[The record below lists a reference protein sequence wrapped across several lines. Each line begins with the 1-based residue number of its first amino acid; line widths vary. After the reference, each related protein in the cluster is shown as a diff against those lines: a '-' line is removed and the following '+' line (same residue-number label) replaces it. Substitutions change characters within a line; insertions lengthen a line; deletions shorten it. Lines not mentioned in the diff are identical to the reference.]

1 MVDKKIRYGLLIIA
15 IGYLVSAILFSLDML
30 GLFMTSPR
38 SIGHWSTAILSY
50 FLGGLALYFFFIM
63 PKMASDRKCK
73 QLGIIGM
80 VSTPI
85 LAVVLVFTC
94 FIVPQTLR
102 VALWFFI
109 IMMVLAVLQFVF
121 SIAFLIWMMRRIQNE
136 KFNYLPVLS
145 NVLLS
150 SFVQIAIICAYIFA
164 IIRQVYTLNIETT
177 DIDEAIKAL
186 TPTYLI
192 TMFIQFLIVLV
203 VIVLVF
209 FISYIT
215 YIAGRENKILG
226 AKGTFKVTIRLIE
239 QYEVVFWSGNLFY
252 IGMFLFASIST
263 IFFGG
268 SYVPLVILY
277 ATLILIRIPMFFW
290 RRKIMKGNIEEHEKF
305 RRLHTILVYGGILL
319 IISTILSFLFG
330 EASLSKVSTAASAFM
345 TYAIFVPWGIYR
357 FVVGIYGLTKI
368 KKNGDPYIM
377 LKAFLDLAV
386 AITTFNS
393 ALFYVASVLRG
404 NAPIGPDMD
413 PISVI
418 FLAVAVFFVIL
429 EIIYSLFIS
438 ITLIVLG
445 IRGLKNKREV
455 VYEVYQKTHY
465 KNGNMKGEGWL
476 GISDLSKTNGKN

>member
-1 MVDKKIRYGLLIIA
+1 
-15 IGYLVSAILFSLDML
+15 
-30 GLFMTSPR
+30 
-38 SIGHWSTAILSY
+38 
-50 FLGGLALYFFFIM
+50 
-63 PKMASDRKCK
+63 
-73 QLGIIGM
+73 
-80 VSTPI
+80 
-85 LAVVLVFTC
+85 
-94 FIVPQTLR
+94 
-102 VALWFFI
+102 I
-109 IMMVLAVLQFVF
+109 IMMVVAFLQLVF

-136 KFNYLPVLS
+136 KFSYLPVLS
-145 NVLLS
+145 NILLS
-150 SFVQIAIICAYIFA
+150 TFVQIAIICAYIFA
-164 IIRQVYTLNIETT
+164 IIRQVYTLNLDTT
-177 DIDEAIKAL
+177 DMEEAVKAL
-186 TPTYLI
+186 TAPYLI

-203 VIVLVF
+203 VVVLVF

-226 AKGTFKVTIRLIE
+226 AKGTFKATIRLIQ

-252 IGMFLFASIST
+252 IGMLLFASIST

-290 RRKIMKGNIEEHEKF
+290 RRKIMKADIEEHEKF
-305 RRLHTILVYGGILL
+305 RRLHQILIYGGILL
-319 IISTILSFLFG
+319 IISTALAFLFG

-368 KKNGDPYIM
+368 RKNGDPYIM
-377 LKAFLDLAV
+377 LKSFLDLAV

-404 NAPIGPDMD
+404 NAPISSDMD
-413 PISVI
+413 PISAI
-418 FLAVAVFFVIL
+418 FLAVAIIFVVL

-445 IRGLKNKREV
+445 IRGIQNKREV
-455 VYEVYQKTHY
+455 VYEVYQKTHF
-465 KNGNMKGEGWL
+465 KNGNMKGEGKDENHPSLWAE
-476 GISDLSKTNGKN
+476 S